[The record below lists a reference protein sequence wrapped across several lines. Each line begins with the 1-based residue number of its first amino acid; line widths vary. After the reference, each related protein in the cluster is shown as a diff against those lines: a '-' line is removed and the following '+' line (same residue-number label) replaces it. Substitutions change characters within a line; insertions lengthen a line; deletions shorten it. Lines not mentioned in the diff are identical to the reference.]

1 MTAVLDMLALLC
13 TGGGLIAGAAALA
26 RTGQVLPAVAVG
38 LDLWTAAG
46 LLRLA
51 GSPSWQRIAAAA
63 AVVALRRLLSAGL
76 HPAAQEGR
84 RPGTRRETR
93 T

>member
-1 MTAVLDMLALLC
+1 MTAVLDLLALVC
-13 TGGGLIAGAAALA
+13 TGGGLIAGVAVLA
-26 RTGQVLPAVAVG
+26 RTRQVLPAVAVS

-51 GSPSWQRIAAAA
+51 GPPSWQRVAAAA
-63 AVVALRRLLSAGL
+63 AVVALRRLLAAGL
-76 HPAAQEGR
+76 RASAQEGR

>member
-1 MTAVLDMLALLC
+1 MLALLC
-13 TGGGLIAGAAALA
+13 TGGGLIAGVAVLA
-26 RTGQVLPAVAVG
+26 RTGRVLPALAVS

-51 GSPSWQRIAAAA
+51 GPPSWPRIAAAA
-63 AVVALRRLLSAGL
+63 VIIALRRLLAAGL
-76 HPAAQEGR
+76 RSAAQEGR